1 MASINARS
9 GKLFFDFRYKVQRCR
24 EYTKLTATPA
34 HHRCAKQI
42 LDRIGAEIT
51 LYTFDYARY
60 FPKSMRVAEF
70 QNQSLRVIQLNSGA
84 PNFAEFSAIWFSEAE
99 VSWRNSHNENVAF
112 TLRKYPC
119 PASGDMP
126 LDQITKAQLLAFRAN
141 LTKLPHKNVSTG
153 LSPARINKIMMPLRQ
168 VLNEGTERYQYQ
180 SPFRALR
187 LSKFRNPI

>member
-1 MASINARS
+1 MQEAVNCSLTFVTKCSVVESIRS
-9 GKLFFDFRYKVQRCR
+9 SPPHQH
-24 EYTKLTATPA
+24 T
-34 HHRCAKQI
+34 
-42 LDRIGAEIT
+42 IGARNKSLIALAPKLLSIHSIT
-51 LYTFDYARY
+51 RATS
-60 FPKSMRVAEF
+60 PNQCEF

-84 PNFAEFSAIWFSEAE
+84 PNFAEFSAIWFSEAG